1 MNTLA
6 AHGTHAG
13 PQSLYGTML
22 GAALASLPPVLQR
35 VHRAEGVHLRGTLR
49 VRWSARR
56 WLRALMRLSA
66 LPRPTAAAQTLVTI
80 SPEPSGERWHRSIGG
95 HIVASRMRLAR
106 AGQVTERMGPLA
118 IVLAT
123 RVDGAGR
130 LWQAS
135 RGVSLFGLSV
145 PWLHVLASERARD
158 AHSYRC
164 DVRIWAPRLGY
175 LLRYDGV
182 LTIREPEPES
192 EPEPETYLEN
202 VA

>member
-6 AHGTHAG
+6 AQGTHAG

-66 LPRPTAAAQTLVTI
+66 LPRPTVAAATLVTI
-80 SPEPSGERWHRSIGG
+80 SPEPAGERWHRSIGG
-95 HIVASRMRLAR
+95 HTVASRMRLAR

-123 RVDGAGR
+123 RVDGTGR

-135 RGVSLFGLSV
+135 RGVSLFGLTV

-182 LTIREPEPES
+182 LTIREPESEPES
-192 EPEPETYLEN
+192 EPETYLEN
-202 VA
+202 AA